1 MALGISRSQRLIMVI
16 GISSCFFL
24 TEISIGLYTHSL
36 ALVADA
42 FHYLTD
48 LIGFV
53 VALLA
58 LKLSEIDDPPK
69 ILAFGWQRAPLL
81 GAFFNGA
88 LLFAL
93 GISILLQAVE
103 RFISLHNSCSLL
115 DALAWVSISSVLLF
129 FTAGLSFWM
138 RSLVANVKAL
148 EESSHAH
155 RHALD
160 ASTDSSIRTDDE
172 GSIRLP
178 PKRTGSSCR
187 DVGML
192 GVLLHVIGDAVN
204 NLGVMIAALV
214 IWFTEYEG
222 RYYADPGA
230 SLWIA
235 FIIILSSLPLLRKT
249 GSILLGC
256 APSGIDLNDLR
267 SDLEKIQGVLSI
279 HEINVWH
286 ISQHKSLAV
295 IGVLVTDQHV
305 PGFTKLTSM
314 VNECC
319 QKYGIQSVAL
329 RQMLRSQELSLAV
342 VDRI

>member
-1 MALGISRSQRLIMVI
+1 MALRMSRSQRLIMVI

-24 TEISIGLYTHSL
+24 AEISTVGLYTHSL

-53 VALLA
+53 VTLLA
-58 LKLSEIDDPPK
+58 LKVGKQKLSEIDNEPK

-93 GISILLQAVE
+93 GISILLQ
-103 RFISLHNSCSLL
+103 SL

-129 FTAGLSFWM
+129 FKASSPSWM
-138 RSLVANVKAL
+138 RSLVTNVKSLEDRPHVHQQAL
-148 EESSHAH
+148 NASI
-155 RHALD
+155 D
-160 ASTDSSIRTDDE
+160 ASIRAEDGAGVHKDNI
-172 GSIRLP
+172 GLP
-178 PKRTGSSCR
+178 PKRTKSSCR
-187 DVGML
+187 DLGML

-204 NLGVMIAALV
+204 NLGVMIAALI
-214 IWFTEYEG
+214 IWLTEFEA

-256 APSGIDLNDLR
+256 TPSGVDLNDLR

-305 PGFTKLTSM
+305 PGFTKLISM

-342 VDRI
+342 VDRT

>member
-1 MALGISRSQRLIMVI
+1 MALKISRSQRLSMVI

-24 TEISIGLYTHSL
+24 TEISFGLYTHSL

-48 LIGFV
+48 LIGLV

-69 ILAFGWQRAPLL
+69 ILAFGWQRAPVL

-103 RFISLHNSCSLL
+103 RFISLH
-115 DALAWVSISSVLLF
+115 
-129 FTAGLSFWM
+129 M
-138 RSLVANVKAL
+138 RKA
-148 EESSHAH
+148 
-155 RHALD
+155 
-160 ASTDSSIRTDDE
+160 
-172 GSIRLP
+172 
-178 PKRTGSSCR
+178 
-187 DVGML
+187 
-192 GVLLHVIGDAVN
+192 
-204 NLGVMIAALV
+204 
-214 IWFTEYEG
+214 
-222 RYYADPGA
+222 
-230 SLWIA
+230 
-235 FIIILSSLPLLRKT
+235 

-256 APSGIDLNDLR
+256 TPSGIDLNDLR

-295 IGVLVTDQHV
+295 IGVLLTDQQV
-305 PGFTKLTSM
+305 PGSTKVISM

-329 RQMLRSQELSLAV
+329 RQKLHSQELSLAA
-342 VDRI
+342 

>member
-1 MALGISRSQRLIMVI
+1 
-16 GISSCFFL
+16 
-24 TEISIGLYTHSL
+24 T
-36 ALVADA
+36 
-42 FHYLTD
+42 
-48 LIGFV
+48 
-53 VALLA
+53 
-58 LKLSEIDDPPK
+58 
-69 ILAFGWQRAPLL
+69 
-81 GAFFNGA
+81 
-88 LLFAL
+88 
-93 GISILLQAVE
+93 
-103 RFISLHNSCSLL
+103 
-115 DALAWVSISSVLLF
+115 
-129 FTAGLSFWM
+129 
-138 RSLVANVKAL
+138 
-148 EESSHAH
+148 
-155 RHALD
+155 
-160 ASTDSSIRTDDE
+160 STDSSIGAHDE

-178 PKRTGSSCR
+178 PERTGSSCR

-230 SLWIA
+230 SLWIGV
-235 FIIILSSLPLLRKT
+235 IIILSSLPLLRKA

-256 APSGIDLNDLR
+256 TPSGIDLNDLR

-295 IGVLVTDQHV
+295 IGVLLTDQQV
-305 PGFTKLTSM
+305 PGSTKVISM

-329 RQMLRSQELSLAV
+329 RQKLHSQELSLAAL
-342 VDRI
+342 DRI